1 MNIRPAQNGDIAY
14 LTKKDVHIRPSELQ
28 NLIVLK
34 RILLLEE
41 ERASAGWLRYSLFWD
56 NTPFMNLLYVEEPFR
71 GRGLGKALVQFWENQ
86 MAAEGFTKVMTS
98 TQANETAQYFYR
110 HLGYKTIGG
119 FLPPGEE
126 YELFFYKN
134 LDGEY
139 L

>member
-41 ERASAGWLRYSLFWD
+41 AGAPAGWLRYSLFWD